1 MVDAHQGIRDG
12 HWITVVVKDSV
23 TIIPGLSRVSGW
35 TATLQ
40 WGARP
45 NYRSINPPSPEIVM
59 ENVITI
65 GRRHVPIEQI
75 AYVEPFE
82 LSANTDFKPEKSF
95 KARVVLLDRET
106 VLTENT
112 AREFADAHGFRMLAE
127 DNVATNPAVAF
138 RVESFEPTEGFR
150 PEKPYQTRLMWRDPT
165 GKSQSKLLLTQ
176 PETVIAVALRGESSE
191 VGTERKRPRRPAQ
204 RRGARPRATVRADA

>member
-1 MVDAHQGIRDG
+1 
-12 HWITVVVKDSV
+12 
-23 TIIPGLSRVSGW
+23 
-35 TATLQ
+35 
-40 WGARP
+40 
-45 NYRSINPPSPEIVM
+45 M

-82 LSANTDFKPEKSF
+82 PSANSDFKPEKPF

-106 VLTENT
+106 VLTET
-112 AREFADAHGFRMLAE
+112 TPQEFADAHGFRMLAE

-138 RVESFEPTEGFR
+138 RVENFEPTDGFR
-150 PEKPYQTRLMWRDPT
+150 PAKPYQTRLMWREPT

-176 PETVIAVALRGESSE
+176 PETVIALALRGESLE
-191 VGTERKRPRRPAQ
+191 AGVERKRPRRPAQ
-204 RRGARPRATVRADA
+204 RRTARPRAAARAEA